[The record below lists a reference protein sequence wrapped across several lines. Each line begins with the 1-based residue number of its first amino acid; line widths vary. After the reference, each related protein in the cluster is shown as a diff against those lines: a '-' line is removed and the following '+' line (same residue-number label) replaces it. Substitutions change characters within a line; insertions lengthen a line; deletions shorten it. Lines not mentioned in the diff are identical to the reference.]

1 MVYKESADLRTRT
14 SDFHFFE
21 CTSISVGIFLFQLS
35 ESTLLFVMH
44 NRITTRK

>member
-21 CTSISVGIFLFQLS
+21 CTSISVGIFLHFFLFRLS
-35 ESTLLFVMH
+35 EPNL
-44 NRITTRK
+44 